1 MLFSRFAPFC
11 PILPRFARMGCAQSP
26 LVEAG
31 AGGCET
37 NDEASFAGGSES
49 DDDADDEMIITP
61 PGEDSAHNWGDIVSI
76 PLHLCAGVYVY
87 HGECKRHG
95 GVQCLY
101 SGQLCRFPRCSCTK
115 LVEKT
120 VYMPADAAGVR
131 TLQPFVI
138 NPHDVG
144 GPVQCRQGRCHIRP
158 DMLRFPTS
166 N

>member
-1 MLFSRFAPFC
+1 
-11 PILPRFARMGCAQSP
+11 MGCAQSP
-26 LVEAG
+26 LVDAG
-31 AGGCET
+31 AGGCGGTE
-37 NDEASFAGGSES
+37 DASSVAGSSES
-49 DDDADDEMIITP
+49 DDDADDEMIIT
-61 PGEDSAHNWGDIVSI
+61 DSAHKWGDIVII
-76 PLHLCAGVYVY
+76 PLHLCAGVY

-101 SGQLCRFPRCSCTK
+101 SGQLCLFPNCPCTK

-144 GPVQCRQGRCHIRP
+144 GQVQCRQGRCHIWP